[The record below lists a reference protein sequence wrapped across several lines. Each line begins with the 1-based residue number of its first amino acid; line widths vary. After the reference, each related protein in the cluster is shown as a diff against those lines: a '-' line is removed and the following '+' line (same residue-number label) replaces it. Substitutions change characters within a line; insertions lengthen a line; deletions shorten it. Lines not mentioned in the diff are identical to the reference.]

1 MMPSRLLASFLAE
14 DQPASF
20 DDNDDATGKMF
31 EVAGRARTK
40 AFSKLES

>member
-20 DDNDDATGKMF
+20 DDNDDATGEMF
-31 EVAGRARTK
+31 EVGGRARTK
-40 AFSKLES
+40 HS